1 MFISIIGPNGLIGK
15 QLTKNFNKKSIKILK
30 VGRNFKFSKVEK
42 KYSIIIHAANSG
54 KKFEAKSNPK
64 LDYDNS
70 VKLTNKIAKIFRDR
84 KIILISTI
92 SCRTEN
98 NVYSKNRK
106 LCENIILKSSKNNII
121 FRLPIILNTKSK
133 RGILYDLIKNKKIYS
148 DKNSIINPVTID
160 QICYYILNNLNSKK
174 KIHEIGSYESIKLFE
189 LAKIIN
195 SKSKF
200 IKRENNLLAK
210 PSLKIFSLK
219 NIIYDLNKHKKKIN

>member
-54 KKFEAKSNPK
+54 KKFEAKTNPK

-70 VKLTNKIAKIFRDR
+70 VKLTNKIAKIFKDR

-106 LCENIILKSSKNNII
+106 LCENMILKSSKNNII
-121 FRLPIILNTKSK
+121 FRLPIILN
-133 RGILYDLIKNKKIYS
+133 
-148 DKNSIINPVTID
+148 KNSIINPVTID

-200 IKRENNLLAK
+200 IKRETNLLAK

-219 NIIYDLNKHKKKIN
+219 NIINDLNKHKKKIN